1 MPIIDIKH
9 KGLRELFENGRTRR
23 IGKEYH
29 DRAILVLD
37 LLHKIRDLDEC
48 KGIRKF
54 HPLVGDRKRE
64 YAMSVSGSYRITFEF
79 EDGDVT
85 INDFEDYH

>member
-1 MPIIDIKH
+1 MPIVDIKH

-23 IGKEYH
+23 MGKEYQA
-29 DRAILVLD
+29 RTIFILD
-37 LLHKIRDLDEC
+37 LLHKIKDLDEC
-48 KGIRKF
+48 KGIRNF
-54 HPLVGDRKRE
+54 HPLVGDRKGE
-64 YAMSVSGSYRITFEF
+64 YAMSVSGNYRITFEF

>member
-1 MPIIDIKH
+1 MPIVDIQH
-9 KGLRELFENGRTRR
+9 NGLRELFESGRNRR
-23 IGKEYH
+23 IGKDYQA
-29 DRAILVLD
+29 RTIFILD

-54 HPLVGDRKRE
+54 HPLVCDRIGE
-64 YAMSVSGSYRITFEF
+64 YAMSVSGNYRVTFEF
-79 EDGDVT
+79 ENCDVT